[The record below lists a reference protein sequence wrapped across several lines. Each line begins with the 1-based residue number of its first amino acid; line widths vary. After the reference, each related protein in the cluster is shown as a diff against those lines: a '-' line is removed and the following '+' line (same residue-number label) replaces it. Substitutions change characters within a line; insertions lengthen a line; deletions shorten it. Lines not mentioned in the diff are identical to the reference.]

1 MYLNWNVHT
10 IFMETREYQSK
21 SNNNFCSFAAM
32 HKQFI
37 FVTDISFIV
46 YISIFKWESAISTQ
60 LISTYIIIEKLGGI
74 YKMEICRYVNSNSK
88 IIQHN
93 IMYVASLHNKAE
105 GL

>member
-60 LISTYIIIEKLGGI
+60 LISTYIIIDKLGGT
-74 YKMEICRYVNSNSK
+74 YKME
-88 IIQHN
+88 N
-93 IMYVASLHNKAE
+93 IVQYLLKAIYADV
-105 GL
+105 